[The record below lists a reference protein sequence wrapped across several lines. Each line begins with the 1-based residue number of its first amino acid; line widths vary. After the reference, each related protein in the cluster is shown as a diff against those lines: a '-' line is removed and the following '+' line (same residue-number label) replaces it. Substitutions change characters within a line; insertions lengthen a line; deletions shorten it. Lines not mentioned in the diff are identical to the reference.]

1 MTEFGRIVAI
11 CVIVLIFV
19 SGLVYFF
26 KSAHDCSEQGGHLA
40 KDAYTGI
47 YKCYDREV
55 K

>member
-1 MTEFGRIVAI
+1 MNEFGRIVGI
-11 CVIVLIFV
+11 CLIVLFVV

-26 KSAHDCSEQGGHLA
+26 KSAHDCNARGGHLA